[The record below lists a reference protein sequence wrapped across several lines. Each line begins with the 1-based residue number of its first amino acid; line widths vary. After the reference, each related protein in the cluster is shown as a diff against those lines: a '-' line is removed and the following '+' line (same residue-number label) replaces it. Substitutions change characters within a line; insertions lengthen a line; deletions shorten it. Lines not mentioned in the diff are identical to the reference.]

1 MTQDFGRMLDKTHQ
15 PTEEE
20 IVNYIGEAATEVWL
34 EIRQFLEEY
43 YDFVPE
49 TVFYGTKYGWT
60 IRYRKSGKT
69 LCSFFP
75 EKGGFTLLITFGKKE
90 AEKALSLR
98 EELSAKVRT
107 HLENAKQLRD
117 GRWLWIRV
125 IDASDTP
132 DIKKL
137 VQIKQK
143 PKRK

>member
-1 MTQDFGRMLDKTHQ
+1 MAQDFVRMLDKTHQ
-15 PTEEE
+15 PTDDE
-20 IVNYIGEAATEVWL
+20 IVNYIGEGAAEAWL
-34 EIRQFLEEY
+34 EIRQFLEKY

-49 TVFYGTKYGWT
+49 TVFYGAKYGWT

-98 EELSAKVRT
+98 DELSAKIRT
-107 HLENAKQLRD
+107 LLENAKQLRD

-125 IDASDTP
+125 MDASDNP

-137 VQIKQK
+137 VQIKRK